1 MISLASP
8 DSLYP
13 LVRESISGALDFMIR
28 RAIVETAI
36 EFCRESRLVQDTVG
50 PVSVAAGDSVLLV
63 PADQPYQGRQLIR
76 VFGEQMQPG
85 SDGPQLQAG
94 VDYQQLSGNELRV
107 NRAYAQFNAI
117 FVIEPRQTA
126 ITIPQILIDDYPL
139 ALAYGTVARMADM
152 PGKAWSNPQVAAE
165 MKPYFV
171 DGYRAAFRWRI
182 ENTAFNTFQNPVVK
196 QEFF

>member
-76 VFGEQMQPG
+76 VFGEQMSLSELFRPSLPAGDANLPG
-85 SDGPQLQAG
+85 RCGCC
-94 VDYQQLSGNELRV
+94 
-107 NRAYAQFNAI
+107 
-117 FVIEPRQTA
+117 
-126 ITIPQILIDDYPL
+126 
-139 ALAYGTVARMADM
+139 
-152 PGKAWSNPQVAAE
+152 
-165 MKPYFV
+165 
-171 DGYRAAFRWRI
+171 
-182 ENTAFNTFQNPVVK
+182 
-196 QEFF
+196 